1 MSHSLTEALRELT
14 SNERKITRLVSQY
27 GDAMTRRQIGKII
40 REHFPKKRARQ
51 EEEEEEEYEEEEDCA
66 RTLSTL
72 SEDCQCLK
80 ALTYMYSQTDR
91 NDPYSRFLFDK
102 MRKVA
107 ERIEPSEALEGD
119 NVTVDTIVNMTDRIR
134 HFFPE
139 HQGDVPKETLFEIG
153 KLAKEYHIEYYQCPP
168 TKTQRTIDG
177 QEKFINV
184 YTEETA
190 PNTLDRAIR
199 EVMMNRK

>member
-1 MSHSLTEALRELT
+1 MSNSLADALREHT
-14 SNERKITRLVSQY
+14 SNERKIRRIVEQY
-27 GDAMTRRQIGKII
+27 GDGEVRMTRRQIGKII
-40 REHFPKKRARQ
+40 NEHFPKKRARENNED
-51 EEEEEEEYEEEEDCA
+51 EEDDYEEEEDCA
-66 RTLSTL
+66 RI
-72 SEDCQCLK
+72 SEDCASLK

-91 NDPYSRFLFDK
+91 NDPYSRILFDK

-119 NVTVDTIVNMTDRIR
+119 NITVDTIVNVSDRIR
-134 HFFPE
+134 HFFPDY
-139 HQGDVPKETLFEIG
+139 QGDVPKETLFEIG
-153 KLAKEYHIEYYQCPP
+153 RLAKEYHIEYYGTPP

-177 QEKFINV
+177 QEKYINV

-199 EVMMNRK
+199 EVMIQK